1 MATPPTLTP
10 SFLKHSLSQELACSK
25 YIQVMTQRREKK
37 GAEKTKMELGV
48 SQYKVI
54 D

>member
-25 YIQVMTQRREKK
+25 YIQVMTQRRKKKK
-37 GAEKTKMELGV
+37 GAEKTKMEFGV
-48 SQYKVI
+48 SQYKS